1 MDFPYNDPGDSRRFP
16 VTTLLRH
23 GWMLL
28 PLLAIACGGGGGPGG
43 MDIVYVTDQGVA
55 DVADEG
61 GIPDS
66 GIRDTGGRDT
76 NVQGRWFEIIL
87 LHDTASYQDVSAGST
102 FRINAKVIDYDKM
115 APAVGVFVEYEIAE
129 VTALQGNPLDD
140 GDGMLAG
147 TEIPTDGNGFVQ
159 NVFRANN
166 RTDVI
171 YRVVLS
177 LPYEKADEKD
187 LLIRVLSAPC
197 GCATVKLSYDGALD
211 PSVLHDIEVSVLP
224 ADFGCDKLF
233 PERPVPDAVFQER
246 TISNLYGQQSF
257 ECLPSDMYMTMFARA
272 KGPKIMVDG
281 KPVECVVA
289 SGCNDGVFL
298 QPEVCKEVTL
308 KVYQANLNPAGRYD
322 CVDHFN
328 FTNLVKQCAGGDTTI
343 MNCVTSGSSGDL
355 GKTVCCVLA
364 EMIKFF
370 QTPGYTIIE
379 SIADLAKIWLGS
391 LIVDTVINLFKDA
404 VATIITNWLLN
415 NSPAW
420 VQDFFTVGD
429 DMLGAIT
436 NLEMLSDLVIAK
448 LNNDYTVQGTQYWTG
463 VALYWKFGC
472 KPGDPGYETCGR
484 HELNMKDVND
494 PNFPLDILEGKFTA
508 MVSNWNQ
515 FVINQHAVKL
525 NYGKLVLYVINEL
538 VVASIT
544 GGQAHS
550 LKEAAQLWINCKAIA
565 SGILG
570 QIASWFGGTRQ
581 QIEDV
586 CVGSVDFLF
595 GFVDVFLGALT
606 LDTELSLSGTGTLI
620 DETCDLR
627 VDRII
632 NGKYLGYVQGNS
644 SQASITG
651 TFQAVKQK

>member
-1 MDFPYNDPGDSRRFP
+1 
-16 VTTLLRH
+16 VTTLLRR

-28 PLLAIACGGGGGPGG
+28 PFLVLACGGGQGPGG
-43 MDIVYVTDQGVA
+43 LDIIYVTDEGPV
-55 DVADEG
+55 DVAGDVAPEDNG
-61 GIPDS
+61 D
-66 GIRDTGGRDT
+66 RDPGKRDIQS
-76 NVQGRWFEIIL
+76 NRWFEIIL
-87 LHDTASYQDVSAGST
+87 LHDTTAYLDASAGSNV
-102 FRINAKVIDYDKM
+102 RINAKVLDYDKM
-115 APAVGVFVEYEIAE
+115 APAVGIYVAYEIAE
-129 VTALQGNPLDD
+129 VTDLEGNPVMD
-140 GDGMLAG
+140 GDGLLTG
-147 TEIPTDGNGFVQ
+147 EEIPTDGNGFVQ
-159 NVFRANN
+159 NLFRVGE

-171 YRVVLS
+171 YRVLLS
-177 LPYEKADEKD
+177 LPYENAEEAE
-187 LLIRVLSAPC
+187 LQIRVLSAPC

-224 ADFGCDKLF
+224 GDFECSKLA
-233 PERPVPDAVFQER
+233 PEKDVPDAVFQQR

-257 ECLPSDMYMTMFARA
+257 ECLPSETYLTLFARA
-272 KGPKIMVDG
+272 KGPQFMVDG
-281 KPVECVVA
+281 NPVECVVA
-289 SGCNDGVFL
+289 SACSEGVFL
-298 QPEVCKEVTL
+298 QPEVGCKDMTL
-308 KVYQANLNPAGRYD
+308 KVYQANLNPAGTYD
-322 CVDHFN
+322 CTDHFD

-343 MNCVTSGSSGDL
+343 MQCVSTGSGGDL

-404 VATIITNWLLN
+404 VATIITNWLK
-415 NSPAW
+415 SSAPDW
-420 VQDFFTVGD
+420 VTDFFTIGE
-429 DMLGAIT
+429 DMMGAIT
-436 NLEMLSDLVIAK
+436 NLEMLSDMVVMK
-448 LNNDYTVQGTQYWTG
+448 LNNDLTVQGTQYWTG

-472 KPGDPGYETCGR
+472 DPSDPGYDECGR
-484 HELNMKDVND
+484 TELDMGAIGD
-494 PNFPLDILEGKFTA
+494 PNFPMDLLEGKFTA
-508 MVSNWNQ
+508 SVADWNRLI
-515 FVINQHAVKL
+515 VNQHAVKL

-550 LKEAAQLWINCKAIA
+550 LKEAAQLWINCKSIA
-565 SGILG
+565 NGILG
-570 QIASWFGGTRQ
+570 EIASWFGGTRQ

-606 LDTELSLSGTGTLI
+606 LDTELSLSGTGMLI
-620 DETCDLR
+620 DETCDLK
-627 VDRII
+627 VDRIT

-651 TFQAVKQK
+651 TFEAVKK